1 MNDKAVWI
9 ESNCGGTSKLMTS
22 TDEPGKC
29 IVIKEISTTN
39 FEQKI
44 GTRYYQVFIEANNQC
59 IEYRERLRY
68 LVGYSEGL
76 TTLIND
82 LIEDVYNTFQVALD
96 EDNKDSG
103 VLGLIDITY
112 IVL

>member
-1 MNDKAVWI
+1 MRDNQPDLASPILFAATNPVGRFNENCMNDKAVWI

-44 GTRYYQVFIEANNQC
+44 GTRYYQVFIEANN
-59 IEYRERLRY
+59 
-68 LVGYSEGL
+68 
-76 TTLIND
+76 
-82 LIEDVYNTFQVALD
+82 
-96 EDNKDSG
+96 
-103 VLGLIDITY
+103 
-112 IVL
+112 